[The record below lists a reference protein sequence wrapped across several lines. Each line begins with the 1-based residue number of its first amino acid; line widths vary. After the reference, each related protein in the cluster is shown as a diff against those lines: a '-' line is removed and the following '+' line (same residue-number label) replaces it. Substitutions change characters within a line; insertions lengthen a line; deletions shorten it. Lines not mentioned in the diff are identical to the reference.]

1 MPLINHGPGPNQA
14 PKDTDSLVD
23 QGIPSPEEKSPQI
36 YQKVKMDQRVLAG
49 FFLRLVSYLIDLV
62 LANSLAQVF
71 TSFLG
76 SDGPLKT
83 ILSSLIFLAYFVL
96 STGLGHGQSLGK
108 MILGLKVIKT
118 NGESLTWTD
127 ILVRE
132 GACRY
137 ILKKIPLLYLL
148 VLFTEE
154 KQHLGDLI
162 CDTLVIKEAYED
174 DLFYKES
181 YVYPN
186 YQTSYIKNN

>member
-14 PKDTDSLVD
+14 PKDTDPLVD
-23 QGIPSPEEKSPQI
+23 QGIPSPEEPSPQI

-174 DLFYKES
+174 DLFYKEN

>member
-1 MPLINHGPGPNQA
+1 MPLINHGPEVNQA
-14 PKDTDSLVD
+14 PKDTGPLVD

-76 SDGPLKT
+76 SDGPFKT

-162 CDTLVIKEAYED
+162 CDTLVIKEVYED

>member
-14 PKDTDSLVD
+14 PKDTSPLVD

>member
-14 PKDTDSLVD
+14 PKDTDPLVD
-23 QGIPSPEEKSPQI
+23 QGIPSPEEPSPQI

-62 LANSLAQVF
+62 LSNSLAQVF